1 MLLWGYRYY
10 GDLITAFFFREQGNC
25 YLHNDREHYKINYNI
40 LTVPYIEIILHLM
53 QIKKER

>member
-53 QIKKER
+53 QI